1 MSLRLRLSLAF
12 VFVVLAPLLL
22 AALLLSR
29 GVPGFG
35 GDAARQRVATAA
47 TAVSHELE
55 ERCTLAGT
63 VANTVAYE
71 STTSSREAVVD
82 AVFGG
87 GVSYAAILSPS
98 GADLVHAGVLPA
110 TVQSLIDAKGS
121 ALALGSC
128 ADSGGTTPFAV
139 VSRAELPRAGAGWA
153 LVAVTLD
160 DATLK
165 SWQNLA
171 GGDVTLVSGG
181 QVIATTASPGAAARY
196 AAAAGRAVAQG
207 KVIQVHG
214 QLLSDVGAGAGRP
227 VTVVVTASPGLGMTS
242 LTSTL
247 LAVLAAAVVLAVGL
261 GWQLARVTTRPLT
274 ELALAA
280 RRIADGDLDTPVP
293 DLGGGDEISQLA
305 GAFEEMTGELR
316 RSIGALHDSREELR
330 HNLARLG
337 DTLSG
342 THDLNRILHVILET
356 AMSSVRAQAGAIYL
370 PHSGG
375 GARGDLFQRA
385 GFGVS
390 ERGAAHGSRLKL
402 GEGVLGLVAAT
413 GEAVR
418 GRVGPGPGELH
429 VTEEEPSARSL
440 IAVPLRASGRVTGVL
455 GLYDKETA
463 GGSGS
468 FNRGDLETIR
478 TFASQ
483 ATVAIDNVL
492 LHQEAQRLSITDG
505 LTGLW
510 NYRYFTM
517 TFAKEIER
525 SSRFGRPLALL
536 LLDLDK
542 FKDVNDHYGHQ
553 RGDSVLIELATRVKA
568 EIREVDT
575 LARYGGEEF
584 VLVLPETDAGG
595 AAGAAQ
601 RICEVVRHR
610 PFSQEGEDPLAIT
623 VSVGVSVFPTH
634 GSTAATLMRNA
645 DTALYAAKDA
655 GRDGWRMASDLEVA
669 QHD

>member
-22 AALLLSR
+22 AALLIGR

-35 GDAARQRVATAA
+35 GDTARQRVASAA
-47 TAVSHELE
+47 TAIASELSTK
-55 ERCTLAGT
+55 CTLAGT
-63 VANTVAYE
+63 VAARVAYE
-71 STTSSREAVVD
+71 APSTSDGGAVFDGAAGSGVSYVAIVSPAGQVVSHLGQLPPQAQAVVD
-82 AVFGG
+82 AHG
-87 GVSYAAILSPS
+87 P
-98 GADLVHAGVLPA
+98 
-110 TVQSLIDAKGS
+110 
-121 ALALGSC
+121 LALHSC
-128 ADSGGTTPFAV
+128 TDLSSSTPYAV
-139 VSRAELPRAGAGWA
+139 VAQAALPGAAGTA
-153 LVAVTLD
+153 VAVVALDQVTL
-160 DATLK
+160 T
-165 SWQNLA
+165 SWQNLS
-171 GGDVTLVSGG
+171 GGDVTLVRDG
-181 QVIATTASPGAAARY
+181 QVVATTASPAAAARF
-196 AAAAGRAVAQG
+196 AAAAGKAAANA
-207 KVIQVHG
+207 KVTEVG
-214 QLLSDVGAGAGRP
+214 GRLLGAVGAGTGRP
-227 VTVVVTASPGLGMTS
+227 VDVVVTASPGLGMGS

-247 LAVLAAAVVLAVGL
+247 AAVLAAAVVLAVGF

-293 DLGGGDEISQLA
+293 DLGGGDEIGQLA
-305 GAFEEMTGELR
+305 GAFDEMTGELR
-316 RSIGALHDSREELR
+316 RSIGALQDSRDELR
-330 HNLARLG
+330 RNLARLG

-375 GARGDLFQRA
+375 GARSDLFQRV
-385 GFGVS
+385 GFGVA
-390 ERGAAHGSRLKL
+390 ERGAPHGSRLKL
-402 GEGVLGLVAAT
+402 GEGVLGLVAAN

-418 GRVGPGPGELH
+418 GRVGDGVGELRISD
-429 VTEEEPSARSL
+429 EEPTAHSL

-455 GLYDKETA
+455 GLYDKEGA
-463 GGSGS
+463 VG
-468 FNRGDLETIR
+468 FDRGDLETIR

-542 FKDVNDHYGHQ
+542 FKDVNDTHGHQ

-584 VLVLPETDAGG
+584 VLVLPETDAAG

-610 PFSQEGEDPLAIT
+610 PFCHEGEEPLAIT
-623 VSVGVSVFPTH
+623 VSVGVSVFPAH
-634 GSTAATLMRNA
+634 GSSAATLMRNA
-645 DTALYAAKDA
+645 DSALYAAKDA
-655 GRDGWRMASDLEVA
+655 GRDAWRMASDLEPA